1 MENEFFKKN
10 YPFLYDAYGKRTRVE
25 PVYDGGDCG
34 SIYKDNGVNI
44 NKKIFEMQIENIKS
58 KKLTEEELDC
68 VQIRKEKALKKVL

>member
-1 MENEFFKKN
+1 MNNIFKEKF
-10 YPFLYDAYGKRTRVE
+10 PKLYDDNGERYRLE

-58 KKLTEEELDC
+58 KRLTKEELDC
-68 VQIRKEKALKKVL
+68 VQIRKEKTLKKVL